1 MGEVSGVHGFKL
13 AAMDEWDD
21 EERSA
26 LVALLRARPDGLSWS
41 HITARVAE
49 CGSAMLLWD
58 EFYPAGLFSMAGQG
72 PSPEELLDEAR
83 VDVRRWQSADFE
95 FMTFKD
101 DLYPA
106 QLREVHQLP
115 PVLFARGALRADD
128 RGISVVGSR
137 NASVRGLAFARN
149 VAAEL
154 SQRGVSVLSGL
165 ARGIDTAAHE
175 STLETGG
182 RTVAVMGTGIRK
194 VYPAEN
200 AELQQRIID
209 SDGLILSQ
217 FWPDAPPSKQT
228 FPMRNATMSAYGM
241 ATIVVEA
248 GEHSGARIQAR
259 VAVAHGRPVILT
271 SSVLD
276 ATKWGIALLDQ
287 PGVFHATNEH
297 EAVSMAMDAA
307 SAGDELSQFR
317 ELIVR

>member
-1 MGEVSGVHGFKL
+1 MVDVADGSKL

-26 LVALLRARPDGLSWS
+26 LVALLRARPEGLTWP

-49 CGSAMLLWD
+49 RGSARLLWD
-58 EFYPAGLFSMAGQG
+58 EFYPVGLFSVVGQG
-72 PSPEELLDEAR
+72 SSPEELLDAAR
-83 VDVRRWQSADFE
+83 ADVRQWQDADFA

-101 DLYPA
+101 ERYPA

-115 PVLFARGALRADD
+115 PVLFAKGVLRAGD

-137 NASVRGLAFARN
+137 NASSRGLAFARN
-149 VAAEL
+149 VAVEL
-154 SQRGVSVLSGL
+154 SRCGVSVLSGL
-165 ARGIDTAAHE
+165 ARGIDSAAHE
-175 STLETGG
+175 STLEAGG
-182 RTVAVMGTGIRK
+182 RTVAVVGTGIRK

-200 AELQQRIID
+200 AGLQRSIID
-209 SDGLILSQ
+209 NGGLVLSQ

-271 SSVLD
+271 SFVLES
-276 ATKWGIALLDQ
+276 TNWGPDLLGQ
-287 PGVFHATNEH
+287 PGVFHAKSES
-297 EAVSMAMDAA
+297 EAVGMAMDAA
-307 SAGDELSQFR
+307 SANDELSQFR
-317 ELIVR
+317 ELIVQ